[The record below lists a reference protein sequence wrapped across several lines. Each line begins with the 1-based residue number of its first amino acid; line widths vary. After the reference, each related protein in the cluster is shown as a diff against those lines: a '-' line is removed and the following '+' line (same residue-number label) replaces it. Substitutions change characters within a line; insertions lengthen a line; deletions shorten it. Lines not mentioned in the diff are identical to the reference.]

1 MVLDKEFGELVNPFL
16 VERSTSCVRAPG
28 DMFCIFVVTTTARA
42 VVGDCNSETGEIP
55 IATIEVRDVSGD
67 PIKEHGGKEG

>member
-1 MVLDKEFGELVNPFL
+1 
-16 VERSTSCVRAPG
+16 
-28 DMFCIFVVTTTARA
+28 MFCIFVVTTTAQA

-67 PIKEHGGKEG
+67 PIKEHGGKKG